1 MVLHFSVD
9 DLLARQKRVLHE
21 MARRGLDALLLFRQ
35 ESMYYLTGYDTM
47 GYISFQGAIMTADGH
62 FALLTREPDR
72 RAARM
77 TSIIED
83 VRIYDDH
90 PDINPADI
98 LADIAMD
105 LVGASK
111 RFGIEY
117 DSFGLSA
124 KRAAMVDAAFDGK
137 ADLIEATDLVA
148 DIRLIKT
155 PAEIK
160 YVRKAAEIA
169 DACLDVAMEIVRPGL
184 SEGELMGAMHDKM
197 FRMGGDYAASRWIL
211 GSGEHAMLVRHFTGH
226 HNIIQNTDQVQLEF
240 GAAYLHYHACLFHT
254 LYVGSVS
261 ERQKDLR
268 KLSIE
273 AFEAARE
280 ACRPGNPVSAMFDAY
295 AGVAER
301 AGERDCALNGCGYS
315 IGIAYPPTWMEGA
328 FIFRGNDRIIEPGMV
343 FFPHMVFLDTD
354 ALATGCAGA
363 TLLVNETGCE
373 DLSAIPHTLQVL

>member
-1 MVLHFSVD
+1 MALHFPVD
-9 DLLARQKRVLHE
+9 DLKARQKRVLQE
-21 MARRGLDALLLFRQ
+21 MARRDLDAMLLFRQ

-47 GYISFQGAIMTADGH
+47 GYISFQAAILTADGQ
-62 FALLTREPDR
+62 FTLLTREPDR

-90 PDINPADI
+90 PDINPAEI
-98 LADIAMD
+98 LSEIAVE
-105 LVGASK
+105 LVGSGK
-111 RFGIEY
+111 RFGVEY

-124 KRAAMVDAAFDGK
+124 KRANMVETAFAGK
-137 ADLIEATDLVA
+137 AELVEATDLVA
-148 DIRLIKT
+148 DLRLIKT
-155 PAEIK
+155 PGEIK

-169 DACLDVAMEIVRPGL
+169 DACLNVAMDIVKPGL
-184 SEGELMGAMHDKM
+184 TEGELMGAMHNKM
-197 FRMGGDYAASRWIL
+197 FEMGGDYAASRWIL
-211 GSGEHAMLVRHFTGH
+211 GTGEHAMLVRHFTGH
-226 HNIIQNTDQVQLEF
+226 HNVIQETDQVQLEF
-240 GAAYLHYHACLFHT
+240 GAAYLHYHGCLFHT
-254 LYVGSVS
+254 LYVGSVT

-273 AFEAARE
+273 AFEAAKE
-280 ACRPGNPVSAMFDAY
+280 ACKPGNPVSAMFDAY
-295 AGVAER
+295 RGVAEK

-354 ALATGCAGA
+354 AMATGCAGA
-363 TLLVNETGCE
+363 TLLVNETGSE
-373 DLSAIPHTLQVL
+373 SLSKIPHTLQVL